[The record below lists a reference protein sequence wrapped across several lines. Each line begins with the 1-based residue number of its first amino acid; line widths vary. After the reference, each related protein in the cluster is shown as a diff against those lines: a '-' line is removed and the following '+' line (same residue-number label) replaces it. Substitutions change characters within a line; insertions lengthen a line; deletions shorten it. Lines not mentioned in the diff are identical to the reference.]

1 MSGLPVAHFLVDFD
15 SKPPA
20 DVIIDAPL
28 LQTPAFSEAY
38 WAERIDEAYA
48 RGVEEGGRAMQA
60 EAAIRLDDQKAAMEQ
75 GIAAARQAWVLE
87 SGPRIAEQIVAAVG
101 DMQDRIADAVDR
113 TLRPFIADAARR
125 EALRQ
130 LRATLD
136 ELIANNPAITFDISG
151 PEDLLDSIRGSLPA
165 AMASASFVI
174 NEATD
179 VQIKA
184 GSSLI
189 ETRIAAWL
197 NNCEAQVR

>member
-20 DVIIDAPL
+20 DVIVDAPL
-28 LQTPAFSEAY
+28 LQTPTFGEAY
-38 WAERIDEAYA
+38 WTDRIDEAYA
-48 RGVEEGGRAMQA
+48 RGIEEGGRAMQA
-60 EAAIRLDDQKAAMEQ
+60 EASIRLDEQKAAMEQ
-75 GIAAARQAWVLE
+75 RIAAARDAWTQE
-87 SGPRIAEQIVAAVG
+87 TGPRIAEQIVAAVG
-101 DMQDRIADAVDR
+101 DMQDRIADAVER
-113 TLRPFIADAARR
+113 ILRPFIAEAARN

-130 LRATLD
+130 LRATIED
-136 ELIANNPAITFDISG
+136 LIANNPAITFEISG
-151 PEDLLDSIRGSLPA
+151 PSDLLDSVRASLPA
-165 AMASASFVI
+165 TTASASFVI